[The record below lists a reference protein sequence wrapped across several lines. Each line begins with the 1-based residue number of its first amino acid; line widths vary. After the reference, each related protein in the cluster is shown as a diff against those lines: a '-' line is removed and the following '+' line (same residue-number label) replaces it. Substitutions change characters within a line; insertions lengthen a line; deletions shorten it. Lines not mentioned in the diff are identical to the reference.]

1 MNPSTGGWD
10 DSINVLVVDDSS
22 VIRQVLTTTL
32 PHDPSI
38 DGIGD
43 CQSAV
48 IAHADHD
55 DAKGLKE
62 MHDMGARTMGQDED
76 SCVVYG
82 MPKEA
87 AKLGAVD
94 RELPLS
100 RIALEIVAYG
110 GGR

>member
-1 MNPSTGGWD
+1 PPVSRHCPSVDVLFRSVAKCAGKNALGIIMTGMGD
-10 DSINVLVVDDSS
+10 D
-22 VIRQVLTTTL
+22 
-32 PHDPSI
+32 
-38 DGIGD
+38 G
-43 CQSAV
+43 
-48 IAHADHD
+48 
-55 DAKGLKE
+55 AKGLKE
-62 MHDMGARTMGQDED
+62 MHDMCARTMGQDED